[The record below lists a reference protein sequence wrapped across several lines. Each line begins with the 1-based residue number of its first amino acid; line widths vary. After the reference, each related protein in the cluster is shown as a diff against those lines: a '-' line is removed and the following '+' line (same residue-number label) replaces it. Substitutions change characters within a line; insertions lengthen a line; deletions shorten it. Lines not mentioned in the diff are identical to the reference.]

1 MSNNNETPKTDTN
14 NGNDGFVWS
23 RNLTVVAGFAI
34 AIAVAAA
41 RIAPALAATLE
52 WVK

>member
-1 MSNNNETPKTDTN
+1 MSHNAEDPNTDSN

-23 RNLTVVAGFAI
+23 RNLTVIGGFVI

>member
-1 MSNNNETPKTDTN
+1 MSNKAEDPNTDSS

-34 AIAVAAA
+34 AIALAAA